1 MDTNNQ
7 PRNIFELIN
16 SNIVAVS
23 QDMNAMH
30 EKIDRIYAALYPKE
44 QNQPT
49 ENGKGSASNNE

>member
-49 ENGKGSASNNE
+49 ENGNGSASTNE

>member
-1 MDTNNQ
+1 MDTNQ

-16 SNIVAVS
+16 SNIVAIS
-23 QDMNAMH
+23 EDLNAMH

-49 ENGKGSASNNE
+49 ENGSGSASNNE